1 MKIQLSEH
9 FTYSK
14 LLRFVFPSIVMM
26 IFTSI
31 YSVVDGFFV
40 SNFVGKTPFAA
51 INLIFPFLMIF
62 GALGFMLGTG
72 GSALVAITLGEGNK
86 ERANQLFSMLIYLTM
101 ISGVVLTIV
110 GLLLLKPVAIA
121 LGAQGALLTNCVTY
135 GRILLVTTTAFML
148 QNVFQSFLVVA
159 EKPQLGLKI
168 TVAAGVTNIVFDALF
183 VAILRWGLVGAALAT
198 ALSQLVGGMS
208 PLIYFV
214 RPNESLLKL
223 TKARLDGGAIW
234 KTCLN
239 GSSELVSNLS
249 MSIVSMLYNMQLMHF
264 AGEDGVAAYGVI
276 MYVNFIF
283 VAVFLGYAI
292 GSAPIISYHYGAGN
306 HSELKNLFYK
316 SNIILLI
323 GGITLTILAE
333 LLARPLSHIFVSYD
347 KTLLEMTVW
356 GFRIYSLAFLM
367 SGFNIFGSSFFTA
380 LGNGLVSAA
389 ISFLRTLVFQV
400 AAVLILPIF
409 FQLDGVWA
417 AIVVA
422 ESVALLITVTFFV
435 TMRKRYHY

>member
-198 ALSQLVGGMS
+198 ALSQLVGGMI